1 MERKE
6 YFVDFLVSV
15 MKNSLNLAVVKWRMA
30 KRIILFGR
38 GEEIYRCWSPNKL
51 MNSSGKVWLVYSR
64 DLTLPKKCL
73 KKLLLPFHKVSSLEF
88 YTESE

>member
-38 GEEIYRCWSPNKL
+38 EKRRNLQVLVSQQTDEL
-51 MNSSGKVWLVYSR
+51 VWQSLVG
-64 DLTLPKKCL
+64 
-73 KKLLLPFHKVSSLEF
+73 LL
-88 YTESE
+88 